1 MNQPVVRPYRDE
13 VQPLTNKVLRN
24 AYILLSLM
32 LALSAG
38 VASLTIASNMAP
50 LNPWLILAFLIVTPF
65 IVMRFTSS
73 PLAIPLA
80 LGYGALIGFLM
91 GPIVGLYMAM
101 NANIVI
107 NAFAGTA
114 IATFALSMY
123 ALTTRKDF
131 SFLRGF
137 FVVGIVVVLIAI
149 VAQLLLQLPLLG
161 LMISG
166 AVVLLSSIGILWH
179 TSQAVHGGE
188 TNYVVVAVGLF
199 ADIWSMFMS
208 LLRIFGIFGGDD

>member
-1 MNQPVVRPYRDE
+1 MNQPVVQPYRAE
-13 VQPLTNKVLRN
+13 AQPLTNKVLRN

-38 VASLTIASNMAP
+38 VTALTIASGMAP
-50 LNPWLILAFLIVTPF
+50 LNMWLTFALLVASPF
-65 IVMRFTSS
+65 IVMRMVNS
-73 PLAIPLA
+73 PLAIPMA
-80 LGYGALIGFLM
+80 LGYGALIGFLL
-91 GPIVGLYMAM
+91 GPIVGLYMAK
-101 NANIVI
+101 NASIVI

-114 IATFALSMY
+114 VATFSLSMY

-137 FVVGIVVVLIAI
+137 FVVGCVVVLIAI
-149 VAQLLLQLPLLG
+149 AAQMLLQLPLFSLV
-161 LMISG
+161 ISG
-166 AVVLLSSIGILWH
+166 AIVLLSSVGILWH
-179 TSQAVHGGE
+179 TSQAIHGGE

-199 ADIWSMFMS
+199 SDIWSMFMS

>member
-1 MNQPVVRPYRDE
+1 MNQPVVQPYRAE
-13 VQPLTNKVLRN
+13 AQPLTNKVLRN

-32 LALSAG
+32 LALSAAVTG
-38 VASLTIASNMAP
+38 ITIASGMAP
-50 LNPWLILAFLIVTPF
+50 LNPWLTLGVLLVTPF
-65 IVMRFTSS
+65 ILMKFTNS
-73 PLAIPLA
+73 PLAIPMA

-91 GPIVGLYMAM
+91 GPIVGLYMAK

-137 FVVGIVVVLIAI
+137 FVVGVVVVMIAI
-149 VAQLLLQLPLLG
+149 VAQLILQLPLFG

-166 AVVLLSSIGILWH
+166 AVVLLSSVGILWH
-179 TSQAVHGGE
+179 TSNAVHGGE
-188 TNYVVVAVGLF
+188 TNYGVVAVGLF
-199 ADIWSMFMS
+199 SDIWSMFMS
-208 LLRIFGIFGGDD
+208 LLRIFGIFGDD

>member
-1 MNQPVVRPYRDE
+1 MNQPVVQPYRAQA
-13 VQPLTNKVLRN
+13 QPLTNKVLRN

-32 LALSAG
+32 LALSAAVTG
-38 VASLTIASNMAP
+38 VTIASGMQP
-50 LNPWLILAFLIVTPF
+50 FNPWITLGVLLVTPF
-65 IVMRFTSS
+65 ILMRFTNS
-73 PLAIPLA
+73 PLAIPMA

-91 GPIVGLYMAM
+91 GPIVGLYMAK

-123 ALTTRKDF
+123 ALLTRKDF

-137 FVVGIVVVLIAI
+137 LVVGVVVVLIAI
-149 VAQLLLQLPLLG
+149 VAQLIFQLPLMG

-166 AVVLLSSIGILWH
+166 AVVLLSSVGILWH

-188 TNYVVVAVGLF
+188 TNYIVVAVGLF
-199 ADIWSMFMS
+199 SDIWSMFMS
-208 LLRIFGIFGGDD
+208 LLRIFGIFGDD

>member
-1 MNQPVVRPYRDE
+1 MNQPVVQTYRAE
-13 VQPLTNKVLRN
+13 PLPLTNKVLRN

-38 VASLTIASNMAP
+38 VATIAIASGIAP
-50 LNPWLILAFLIVTPF
+50 LNPWVTLLLLIGSPFL
-65 IVMRFTSS
+65 VMRLVNS
-73 PLAIPLA
+73 PMAIPLA

-91 GPIVGLYMAM
+91 GPIVGLYLAK
-101 NANIVI
+101 NAGIVI

-123 ALTTRKDF
+123 ALTTRRDF

-137 FVVGIVVVLIAI
+137 FVVGCVVVMLAI
-149 VAQLLLQLPLLG
+149 LAQLILQMPLFG
-161 LMISG
+161 LAISG
-166 AVVLLSSIGILWH
+166 AVVLLSSVGILWH
-179 TSQAVHGGE
+179 TSAAVHGGE

-199 ADIWSMFMS
+199 SDIWSMFMS

>member
-50 LNPWLILAFLIVTPF
+50 LNPWLILAFLLVTPF

-91 GPIVGLYMAM
+91 GPIVGLYLAQ

>member
-1 MNQPVVRPYRDE
+1 MNQPVVQTYRAQA
-13 VQPLTNKVLRN
+13 QPLTNKVLRN

-32 LALSAG
+32 LALSAAVTG
-38 VASLTIASNMAP
+38 LTVASGMLP
-50 LNPWLILAFLIVTPF
+50 LNPWITLGLLIVTPF
-65 IVMRFTSS
+65 IVMRFTGS
-73 PLAIPLA
+73 PLAIPMA

-91 GPIVGLYMAM
+91 GPIVGLYLAR
-101 NANIVI
+101 NSGIVI

-114 IATFALSMY
+114 ITTFALSMY

-137 FVVGIVVVLIAI
+137 FIVGVVVVMIAI
-149 VAQLLLQLPLLG
+149 VAQLILQLPVMG

-166 AVVLLSSIGILWH
+166 AIVLLSSVGILWH
-179 TSQAVHGGE
+179 TSQAIHGGE

-208 LLRIFGIFGGDD
+208 LLRIFGIFGDD

>member
-1 MNQPVVRPYRDE
+1 MNQPVVQPYRAE
-13 VQPLTNKVLRN
+13 AQPLTNKVLRN

-32 LALSAG
+32 LALSAAVTG
-38 VASLTIASNMAP
+38 ITIASGMAP
-50 LNPWLILAFLIVTPF
+50 LNPWLTLGVLLVTPF
-65 IVMRFTSS
+65 ILMKFTNS
-73 PLAIPLA
+73 PLAIPMA

-91 GPIVGLYMAM
+91 GPIVGLYMAK

-137 FVVGIVVVLIAI
+137 FVVGVVVVMIAI
-149 VAQLLLQLPLLG
+149 VAQLILQLPLFG

-166 AVVLLSSIGILWH
+166 AVVLLSSVGILWH
-179 TSQAVHGGE
+179 TSNAVHGGE

-199 ADIWSMFMS
+199 SDIWSMFMS
-208 LLRIFGIFGGDD
+208 LLRIFGIFGDD

>member
-1 MNQPVVRPYRDE
+1 MNQPVVQPYRAE
-13 VQPLTNKVLRN
+13 SQPLTNKVLRN

-32 LALSAG
+32 LALSAAVTG
-38 VASLTIASNMAP
+38 ITIASGMTP
-50 LNPWLILAFLIVTPF
+50 LNPWIILGLLIVTPF

-73 PLAIPLA
+73 PLAIPMA

-91 GPIVGLYMAM
+91 GPIVGLYMAK
-101 NANIVI
+101 NASIVV

-114 IATFALSMY
+114 VATFSLSMY

-137 FVVGIVVVLIAI
+137 FLVGCVVVLIAI
-149 VAQLLLQLPLLG
+149 AAQLILQLPLMSLV
-161 LMISG
+161 ISG
-166 AVVLLSSIGILWH
+166 AIVLLSSVGILWH
-179 TSQAVHGGE
+179 TSQAIHGGE
-188 TNYVVVAVGLF
+188 TNYVNVAVGLF

>member
-1 MNQPVVRPYRDE
+1 MNQPVVQPYRAE
-13 VQPLTNKVLRN
+13 AQPLTNKVLRN

-32 LALSAG
+32 LALSAAVTG
-38 VASLTIASNMAP
+38 ITIASGMAP
-50 LNPWLILAFLIVTPF
+50 LNPWLTLGVLLVTPF
-65 IVMRFTSS
+65 ILMKFTNS
-73 PLAIPLA
+73 PLAIPMA
-80 LGYGALIGFLM
+80 LGYGALSGFLM
-91 GPIVGLYMAM
+91 GPIVGLYMAK

-137 FVVGIVVVLIAI
+137 FVVGVVVVMIAI
-149 VAQLLLQLPLLG
+149 VAQLILQLPLFG

-166 AVVLLSSIGILWH
+166 AVVLLSSVGILWH
-179 TSQAVHGGE
+179 TSNAVHGGE

-199 ADIWSMFMS
+199 SDIWSMFMS
-208 LLRIFGIFGGDD
+208 LLRIFGIFGDD